1 MIVIILSFRM
11 LSCMQTNYDRCWIK
25 IRFNKSSRRRKK
37 RINNNI
43 KTLISLII
51 KIKIIS
57 SHKIKLK
64 INKINKINDE
74 TSVKISVEIH
84 NKALDMIEAD
94 QKNVFSVRNLNTAWK
109 IISAL
114 IAAIQII
121 QNMIALDHSTLI
133 KLSSKIV
140 TKSNFNLSES
150 TLENAWEHRLYVLA
164 VSAIMI
170 VVIIVIITFTLL
182 MNLNLTSKD
191 HINDQKTNWAL
202 SQNWS
207 ETEVYLSSSN

>member
-1 MIVIILSFRM
+1 
-11 LSCMQTNYDRCWIK
+11 
-25 IRFNKSSRRRKK
+25 
-37 RINNNI
+37 
-43 KTLISLII
+43 
-51 KIKIIS
+51 
-57 SHKIKLK
+57 
-64 INKINKINDE
+64 
-74 TSVKISVEIH
+74 
-84 NKALDMIEAD
+84 MIEAD